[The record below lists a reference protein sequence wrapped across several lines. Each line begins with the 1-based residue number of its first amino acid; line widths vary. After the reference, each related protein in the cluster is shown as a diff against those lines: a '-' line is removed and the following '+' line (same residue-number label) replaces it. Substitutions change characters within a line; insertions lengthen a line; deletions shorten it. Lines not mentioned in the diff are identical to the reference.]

1 MSVAQAKAR
10 VDRMKQATAGRRL
23 AVLVL
28 AFLAGL
34 FIAAPS
40 EHRAQAQDP
49 NTPATGEVT
58 ITGTARVGELLTA
71 DASLITD
78 ADGLTNVDFTF
89 VWMAG
94 ATNDPAQATWR
105 IYSHGERYHVDPRD
119 AGLKIMVRVRFQDD
133 TDNWESVLSAT
144 TGVVAAV
151 APAPPVHLTA
161 SSKRDGNLK
170 VEWHAPRWSLEDWLA
185 ERPSLGD
192 GGSDI
197 TGYKVQ
203 WRLSTGSWTVP
214 ADVSEETAT
223 PGTHIITTHTMTNL
237 TGGAEYTLRVLA
249 TNAEGDS
256 PPSHEVTVT
265 LNRIPTGAPTL
276 TGTPRVGEV
285 LTIGTSGITDGDGL
299 TNPRFRYG
307 WLVEPEPPNSILSRL
322 HQQPNWI
329 VRPIDVGR
337 TIQALVYFVDD
348 AGFSESLRST
358 PTTVV
363 APSAPDAPRN
373 LKASPGGGDAWNLE
387 WEAPTWNLP
396 AWLDGATDI
405 GDGGSPITGYTVQWR
420 EAAGDWAIPSD
431 VSEAVVAGRTSHTIP
446 DVTQGVPYVIRVIAT
461 NAIGDSEPS
470 TEVEVPRVIIP
481 PITGGGGVAGGGGGG
496 GGPSGPTPSEADFE
510 WTVKHDIDELDG
522 GHGSPTGMWSDG
534 ATLWIAQNGDGADDA
549 AYAYDLESGERVED
563 REFVL
568 AETNRAPR
576 GVWSDRTTIWV
587 SDSGQNRLFAHD
599 LTSGD
604 RLTDRD
610 LALASRNADARGIWS
625 DDTTMWVLDGVK
637 NALFG
642 YDLASGDLLAEYA
655 LDSLNGAPEGIWSD
669 GVTFWVSD
677 DGAKKLLAYHL
688 QGDALKRMPDEEFT
702 ELSSASN
709 NSPRGI
715 WSDGD
720 VMYVADASDDK
731 VYTYNMP
738 DALDA
743 RLASLALSDLD
754 IGEFKANQTDYTAT
768 LGDGVTQTT
777 VEAAAVQRRTKRRHY
792 PRRRRWRQRE
802 RPPGSTRGRQRDH
815 RHRHRHLRGRQPHP
829 RLSRRHRAP
838 RGDDRAG
845 PDLDLVPVAR
855 PRRHTH
861 RRGAARRG
869 QRRQRHLRQGHHR
882 LPVGRSRPVL
892 ARLLPR
898 PGAANRAPASTHSP
912 PSTRVVSTG
921 SPPRN
926 SVTWTVAIDPAA
938 DER

>member
-1 MSVAQAKAR
+1 MSRSHAC
-10 VDRMKQATAGRRL
+10 GRRL
-23 AVLVL
+23 SVALLLL
-28 AFLAGL
+28 ACMLATG
-34 FIAAPS
+34 IAAPAND
-40 EHRAQAQDP
+40 RAEAQQ
-49 NTPATGEVT
+49 NTPATGMVT

-78 ADGLTNVDFTF
+78 ADGLTGVAFTF

-94 ATNDPAQATWR
+94 ATNDPAQATIR
-105 IYSHGERYHVDPRD
+105 IYSNGPRYHVDPDD
-119 AGLKIMVRVRFQDD
+119 AGLKIMVDVRFRDD
-133 TDNWESVLSAT
+133 TDNFESVLSAT

-151 APAPPVHLTA
+151 APAPPLSVTA
-161 SSKRDGNLK
+161 SST
-170 VEWHAPRWSLEDWLA
+170 APGELSLRWLPPHWMLQDWLA
-185 ERPSLGD
+185 GRPSIGD
-192 GGSDI
+192 GGADI

-203 WRLSTGSWTVP
+203 WKRSTGSWTVP

-223 PGTHIITTHTMTNL
+223 DTRHVVRNL
-237 TGGAEYTLRVLA
+237 TGGAEYTLRVIA
-249 TNAEGDS
+249 INAEGDS

-337 TIQALVYFVDD
+337 TIQALVYFVDN
-348 AGFSESLRST
+348 AGFSESLLST

-396 AWLDGATDI
+396 AWLDGATNI

-420 EAAGDWAIPSD
+420 QAAGDWAIPSD
-431 VSEAVVAGRTSHTIP
+431 VTQAVVAGRTSHTIP
-446 DVTQGVPYVIRVIAT
+446 NLTNGVPYVIRVIAT

-481 PITGGGGVAGGGGGG
+481 PITGGGGVTVGGGGG

-522 GHGSPTGMWSDG
+522 GHGSPTGMWSDHT
-534 ATLWIAQNGDGADDA
+534 TLWIAQNGDGAADA
-549 AYAYDLESGERVED
+549 IYAYDLDSGERQQD
-563 REFVL
+563 REFEL
-568 AETNRAPR
+568 DQANRAPR
-576 GVWSDRTTIWV
+576 GLWSDGETMWV
-587 SDSGQNRLFAHD
+587 SDSGRERLFAYD
-599 LTSGD
+599 LAGGD
-604 RLTDRD
+604 RLPDRD

-625 DDTTMWVLDGVK
+625 DATTMWVLDGVK
-637 NALFG
+637 NTLFA

-655 LDSLNGAPEGIWSD
+655 LDSTNGDPHGIWSD
-669 GVTFWVSD
+669 DVAIWVSD
-677 DGAKKLLAYHL
+677 QGAKTLLAYRIEGEEL
-688 QGDALKRMPDEEFT
+688 RRSRDEDFT
-702 ELSSASN
+702 LLSRASN

-715 WSDGD
+715 WSDGE

-743 RLASLALSDLD
+743 RLASITLSDLE

-768 LGDGVTQTT
+768 LGNGVTQTT
-777 VEAAAVQRRTKRRHY
+777 VEAAAAQRRARVATVPDDADGDDANGHQVALKGATEITVTVTSTDGSRTRVY
-792 PRRRRWRQRE
+792 RIAIE
-802 RPPGSTRGRQRDH
+802 RPVETIALVPTWTSFQWPGADGTPIDEA
-815 RHRHRHLRGRQPHP
+815 LRGEG
-829 RLSRRHRAP
+829 S
-838 RGDDRAG
+838 AG
-845 PDLDLVPVAR
+845 NDISDNVTAVYQWDE
-855 PRRHTH
+855 
-861 RRGAARRG
+861 AA
-869 QRRQRHLRQGHHR
+869 Q
-882 LPVGRSRPVL
+882 SWL
-892 ARLLPR
+892 AFFPGLEDA
-898 PGAANRAPASTHSP
+898 PGANTLATLQHGAQYWIAATELI
-912 PSTRVVSTG
+912 
-921 SPPRN
+921 
-926 SVTWTVAIDPAA
+926 TWTVAIDLAV